1 MSKKNGQWI
10 LVERPTKMIEQ
21 EHFEWHE
28 TEVESPD
35 SGEVLVR
42 AIYLSLDPTNRGWMS
57 HDTYLPKVPL
67 GEVMR
72 GIGIG
77 VVEESR
83 HPEFQEGDLVQG
95 LTGWQEYLIT
105 DGSGFQK
112 VETHPG
118 VPLSAQLALLG
129 HIGLTAYVGLLHI
142 GEAKEGETVVVSAAS
157 GAVGS
162 IAGQIARI
170 QGCRVVG
177 ITGGKEKCR
186 HVVTS
191 LGFDKAVD
199 YKTDDFEDKL
209 TEACPEGIDVDFE
222 NVGGRV
228 MDSVLALMNQG
239 GRVVL
244 CGLISQYNTEGPVPG
259 PYHFAH
265 ILIKRLKVQGFIVLD
280 HIDLALEANQKL
292 VKWYREGKIHT
303 EIEMVDGLENAV
315 TAINRLFEGSKFGKL
330 LVKVSDE
337 PV

>member
-10 LVERPTKMIEQ
+10 LVERPTKMIEP

-28 TEVESPD
+28 TEVKSPD

-42 AIYLSLDPTNRGWMS
+42 TIYLSLDPTNRGWMS

-77 VVEESR
+77 VVEDSR

-95 LTGWQEYLIT
+95 LTGWQEYLIS
-105 DGSGFQK
+105 DGSGFRK

-118 VPLSAQLALLG
+118 VPLSAHLALLG

-177 ITGGKEKCR
+177 ITGGEEKCR

-239 GRVVL
+239 GRLVL

-259 PYHFAH
+259 PHHFAH

-280 HIDLALEANQKL
+280 HMDLALEANQKL

-315 TAINRLFEGSKFGKL
+315 TAISRLFEGSKLGKL
-330 LVKVSDE
+330 LVKVSE
-337 PV
+337 KPV